1 MARFLTFASLFLL
14 LWAPGCASAPNS
26 LEPWVTVEEL
36 RAHVEWLADDV
47 REGRRAGSAGERA
60 AASYIAQAFA
70 RAGLQPAGDDGTW
83 FQEFEVELAPEAGES
98 ALLVDGRLQSGIST
112 LACSKNGRAEGELV
126 SAGYGTV
133 LPSHG
138 MNAFADVNA
147 RGKIVLLRRYSEF
160 GPDPAPEFSALGNL
174 RGKIRA
180 AAEAGAI
187 AVVLGTHPEDLLQGG
202 EALIPFDAAPG
213 SMEIPVVTVE
223 PPVFA
228 TLEARCAQGESPH
241 AVVEAAVLRPTAR
254 ARNVLGIVPGGG
266 PELIAVGAHFDH
278 LGWGGDGS
286 LAPGEQAIHNG
297 ADDNAS
303 GTAVL
308 IELAEEWGGSSV
320 GVNPREVG
328 ILFAAWSAEEMGLL
342 GSAHWVKNPTVD
354 LSRVRANVNLDMV
367 GRVAHG
373 AVTVGS
379 AETAAA
385 FRPAL
390 GVVSA
395 NLSGNQIGLELA
407 IAEGQL
413 PGGGGSDHMSFQQA
427 GIPALFFFSG
437 LHGDYHKPSD
447 DADKLDYEGMLA
459 VAWAVSDLLVQLQ
472 LAERASF
479 AYLKPAAPEGG
490 EREVRRAAVWFGS
503 IPDYAAS
510 PEGGGMQIAG
520 TSPGSPAEKAGLQ
533 PGDVILRVGETAVGD
548 IYDFMDALAGFG
560 NGQTIQVTVKR
571 GEKRLE
577 LPLTF
582 FPRPTAGD

>member
-1 MARFLTFASLFLL
+1 MACSLRYALL
-14 LWAPGCASAPNS
+14 SLLVWAPACASAGSAASPAI
-26 LEPWVTVEEL
+26 TVEEL
-36 RAHVEWLADDV
+36 RAHVEWLADDA
-47 REGRRAGSAGERA
+47 REGRRAGTAGERA

-70 RAGLQPAGDDGTW
+70 LAGLEPAGDNGTW
-83 FQEFEVELAPEAGES
+83 FQEFEVALDPLPGAS
-98 ALLVDGRLQSGIST
+98 ALLVDGRLTSGVGT
-112 LACSKNGRAEGELV
+112 LACSADGRAEGKLIT
-126 SAGYGTV
+126 AGYGTV

-138 MNAFADVNA
+138 MDAFSAVDA
-147 RGKIVLLRRYSEF
+147 RGKIVLVRRYSEF
-160 GPDPAPEFSALGNL
+160 GPNPAPEFAALGNL
-174 RGKIRA
+174 RSKIRA
-180 AAEAGAI
+180 AAEAGAL
-187 AVVLGTHPEDLLQGG
+187 AVVIGTHPEDLLQGG
-202 EALIPFDAAPG
+202 EAQIPFASAPG
-213 SMEIPVVTVE
+213 SMGIPVVTVE
-223 PPVFA
+223 PAAFA
-228 TLEARCAQGESPH
+228 TLEARCARGESPH
-241 AVVEAAVLRPTAR
+241 AVVEAEVLRPKAI
-254 ARNVLGIVPGGG
+254 ARNVLGIVPGSG
-266 PELIAVGAHFDH
+266 PELLSVGAHFDH

-286 LAPGEQAIHNG
+286 LAPGERAIHNG

-308 IELAEEWGGSSV
+308 IELAEEWGSGTVGANPRVV
-320 GVNPREVG
+320 GV
-328 ILFAAWSAEEMGLL
+328 LFAAWSAEEMGLL

-373 AVTVGS
+373 AITVGS

-395 NLSGNQIGLELA
+395 DLRDNAIGLELA

-413 PGGGGSDHMSFQQA
+413 PGGGGSDHMSFQQV

-437 LHGDYHKPSD
+437 LHADYHKPSD
-447 DADKLDYEGMLA
+447 DADKIDYAGMEA
-459 VAWAVSDLLVQLQ
+459 VGYAVSDLLIHLQ
-472 LAERASF
+472 LSDRALF
-479 AYLKPAAPEGG
+479 AYVKPAEPEGG

-503 IPDYAAS
+503 IPDYAAA

-533 PGDVILRVGETAVGD
+533 AGDVILKVGEVSVGD
-548 IYDFMDALAGFG
+548 IYDFMDGLAGFQ
-560 NGQTIQVTVKR
+560 NGQTIQVTIKR
-571 GEKRLE
+571 GDKRIV